1 MKLQTEAN
9 KVSPHRMPAIYCV
22 SHCYNAPLPDE
33 RESKLT
39 VLSLDTTTNSLIPV
53 QQTTLPEGTLMPI
66 AQVINQKGTKLFT
79 TAGKHGVVC
88 YHLAPHDQ
96 GKIIGGPILLQ
107 VTPEPLRTPY
117 GVMPVDISLDL
128 CEENLFTCN
137 FMAGSISALSLDTD
151 GQLRGDPRVCLMT
164 HSGVPEKVRQLGPS
178 AAAKELD
185 FAEGFPEDGSHPH
198 GVACHPSG
206 KWLAVC
212 DLGTS
217 NLTVF
222 SLPLGESFD
231 SGKPDFVLRGHAA
244 PDNNRHYLAGTRLI
258 RFSPNGEFLLSVNEL
273 DHTMSSY
280 RFDESGGT
288 LIACGP
294 PHMTIPQTWLDELPP
309 RPYMYNSQPN
319 YNAGIAVSPDG
330 RHVYS
335 SARGHDSVAGFKIH
349 ADGVLEPTDQVRIA
363 SGGRTPWSITF
374 LDNHF
379 LLVAN
384 QNADDPTA
392 RQPGGQGSDPDRIAP
407 AGREPGNLMVLRRD
421 PENGSLRPTGA
432 IWEAPHILSVQVA
445 KPLAC

>member
-1 MKLQTEAN
+1 MTPQPL
-9 KVSPHRMPAIYCV
+9 PAIYCV

-33 RESKLT
+33 RAPKLT
-39 VLSLDTTTNSLIPV
+39 VLAFDSTTNALIPV
-53 QQTTLPEGTLMPI
+53 QQTMLPEGTLMPI

-88 YHLAPHDQ
+88 YHLAPRDH

-107 VTPEPLRTPY
+107 VTPELPKTPY

-128 CEENLFTCN
+128 REESLFTCN
-137 FMAGSISALSLDTD
+137 FMGGSISALSLDTD
-151 GQLRGDPRVCLMT
+151 GQLWGDPRVCLLT
-164 HSGVPEKVRQLGPS
+164 HSGIPEKVRQLGPS
-178 AAAKELD
+178 AAAEELG
-185 FAEGFPEDGSHPH
+185 FPEGFPEDGSHPH

-206 KWLAVC
+206 NWLAVC

-217 NLTVF
+217 NLSVF

-231 SGKPDFVLRGHAA
+231 LGKPDFVLRAHSA

-258 RFSPNGEFLLSVNEL
+258 RFSTGGDFLFSVNEL
-273 DHTMSSY
+273 DHTISSY
-280 RFDESGGT
+280 RFGKSGGT
-288 LIACGP
+288 LTRCGP
-294 PHMTIPQTWLDELPP
+294 PHMTIPQTWLDEVPP
-309 RPYMYNSQPN
+309 RPYMYNAQPN

-349 ADGVLEPTDQVRIA
+349 ADGVLAPTDQVRIA

-379 LLVAN
+379 LLVTN

-392 RQPGGQGSDPDRIAP
+392 RRPGGHGSDPDRIAP

-421 PENGSLRPTGA
+421 PENGSLHPTGA

-445 KPLAC
+445 KLFSLAEQEGT